1 MHLLRQQHFSRLWED
16 SWMQIIHAENTLPQT
31 SFFTGL
37 TVFQFSTLNGAY
49 CGTTQGSTQAQGK
62 QPEDRSG
69 IAFFS
74 DWWLSGYLCCAERH
88 SWKRIR
94 MCGQSTPF
102 PCGVTTLED
111 IGTCQI
117 LIPAEASHSSRGIT
131 LSSWPQPPQLITLTN
146 WSSSIFKTN

>member
-1 MHLLRQQHFSRLWED
+1 M
-16 SWMQIIHAENTLPQT
+16 AQT
-31 SFFTGL
+31 SLLHYILTCTFCANNTFLCYERIHGCKSSMQKILSPKHPFFTGL

-49 CGTTQGSTQAQGK
+49 CGTTQGSTQAEGK
-62 QPEDRSG
+62 QPEDRSR
-69 IAFFS
+69 IVFFS
-74 DWWLSGYLCCAERH
+74 DWWLSGCLCCAERH

-94 MCGQSTPF
+94 MRGQSGPF

-131 LSSWPQPPQLITLTN
+131 LSS
-146 WSSSIFKTN
+146 